1 MKKLYPS
8 TLVLPGLL
16 IKHYLL
22 YNSTNLF
29 TPKFYFMQKLFT
41 LRTFMFVC
49 LMGMLTTESQAQLCP
64 GVKGPNLLGAKGTF
78 SATYI
83 TVNSAASAC
92 LSDGTHTYNPS
103 GNVGNALTGC
113 TAAIGSMIPCS
124 DYNYTATI
132 NGMQPEFTY
141 SILKVMGDASGSNC
155 IHDPIWIAKDHT
167 NDGGYFMAVNG
178 APNSSLSPVFYQ
190 IKTIPVCIGTS
201 YEFAAWVINMMPA
214 GGLDSAAPNISFI
227 VNGSVIGNSGPIPYD
242 HQWHQV
248 GGSFTATTA
257 TVDLQV
263 VNATSVASGNDL
275 GLDDISFRVCQSMID
290 KSGPATNL
298 QFVVTDPLSQNTWYK
313 WQLSTDGGTSFSDI
327 TSGTTATYGADHT
340 FTVSPSTYIGTATPE
355 MNGYIYRLVVSTS
368 QVGLANADCV
378 YFNDYVLI
386 VQPSGGP
393 LPALYFRT
401 HQSGLWSDLDTWEY
415 STDGLTGWTYTPRAS
430 HTPTFVDR
438 TITVQTGHTV
448 TVSQDVMTDETI
460 VQSSG
465 KITINS
471 DVTLSLNDGTDGNGF
486 DLTVDGVVDA
496 QDARARLLIKSV
508 STGTDAG
515 TASIGPSN
523 GSITVPAT
531 VERLI
536 SAVYNRSAWRFL
548 TAPLTSTGSI
558 YNTWQNRGVY
568 ASGIGTTVTGPT
580 YITATGGTPGSPVS
594 DANGLDYNTAAPS
607 LYIFDVATQTIVP
620 VTDTRITPLSGSA
633 NTGYYMFIRGDRIS
647 TTATPNQTT
656 LSATGS
662 LQLGTKNFTTSS
674 TANAI
679 TLVGNPY
686 ASAIDLNKFNT
697 DNFSAS
703 NVKPSYYY
711 WDPYL
716 TGTYG
721 VGGYVTVSYASAG
734 GTATIVP
741 LSACATTCGSE
752 TQYLQS
758 GQAIFLQTK
767 AAGGSGTVVFNENQK
782 NATSVNNIFRV
793 QSANIDNIRVNLNV
807 INAGTP
813 VLVDGIA
820 ASFNNS
826 YSPKVDNYDATKFY
840 NPGESIAFMRD
851 NKALSIE
858 RLPLSSDA
866 VLYLNLY
873 KLKENITYQL
883 EINPSINANGLKAY
897 LVDNYLKTNTEID
910 LGKTTTV
917 NFTINSE
924 AASTGSNRFSISFSK
939 PGVVV
944 AGKAAM
950 SVFPNPVT
958 NNVIN
963 LQMSNMPQGIYNVR
977 VFNSMGQVIA
987 TKQINHSAGTVTETL
1002 QVKGLSKG
1010 IYQLEVVKPDN
1021 SKFSSKLMTN

>member
-1 MKKLYPS
+1 MP
-8 TLVLPGLL
+8 
-16 IKHYLL
+16 
-22 YNSTNLF
+22 
-29 TPKFYFMQKLFT
+29 
-41 LRTFMFVC
+41 R
-49 LMGMLTTESQAQLCP
+49 
-64 GVKGPNLLGAKGTF
+64 VKGPNLLGAKGTF
-78 SATYI
+78 SAPFI
-83 TVNSAASAC
+83 TVNSNASAC
-92 LSDGTHTYNPS
+92 LSDGTHTYNPP

-113 TAAIGSMIPCS
+113 TATIGSMIPCS
-124 DYNYTATI
+124 DYNYTATT

-155 IHDPIWIAKDHT
+155 IHTPIWIAKDHT

-178 APNSSLSPVFYQ
+178 APNSSYSTLFYQ

-214 GGLDSAAPNISFI
+214 GGAVSDAPNISFK

-263 VNATSVASGNDL
+263 VNATSIANGNDL
-275 GLDDISFRVCQSMID
+275 GLDDISFRVCQSRID
-290 KSGPATNL
+290 VSGLVTNL

-313 WQLSTDGGTSFSDI
+313 WQLSTDGGITFSNI
-327 TSGTTATYGADHT
+327 PTATGTATYGADHT
-340 FTVSPSTYIGTATPE
+340 FTVSPSTYIPTVIPA
-355 MNGYIYRLVVSTS
+355 MNGWKYRLVVSTS
-368 QVGLANADCV
+368 QVGLANPDCI
-378 YFNDYVLI
+378 YFNDYTLI
-386 VQPSGGP
+386 VLPSPGP
-393 LPALYFRT
+393 LPSLYFRSNKT
-401 HQSGLWSDLDTWEY
+401 GDWNDVYTWDYSFDGSAWSLAPAPHLPDF
-415 STDGLTGWTYTPRAS
+415 
-430 HTPTFVDR
+430 HDR
-438 TITVQTGHTV
+438 TITVRTGHTV
-448 TVSQDVMTDETI
+448 TVTADVKTDETI

-465 KITINS
+465 KITINAGI
-471 DVTLSLNDGTDGNGF
+471 TLSLYDGTDGNGF
-486 DLTVDGVVDA
+486 DLTVDGTVDG
-496 QDARARLLIKSV
+496 QDATARLLIKSV

-536 SAVYNRSAWRFL
+536 SSVYNRSAWRFL

-558 YNTWQNRGVY
+558 YNAWQNRGVY
-568 ASGIGTTVTGPT
+568 APGIGTVVTGPT
-580 YITATGGTPGSPVS
+580 YNAVFGGVAGTPVS
-594 DANGLDYNTAAPS
+594 DGNGLDYNTAAPS
-607 LYIFDVATQTIVP
+607 LYTFDVATQTIVP

-656 LSATGS
+656 LSATGT

-686 ASAIDLNKFNT
+686 ASAVNLNKFNT

-734 GTATIVP
+734 GTAIIAP
-741 LSACATTCGSE
+741 LSACATTCGDE

-826 YSPKVDNYDATKFY
+826 YSPEVDNYDATKFY

-866 VLYLNLY
+866 VYIL
-873 KLKENITYQL
+873 IF
-883 EINPSINANGLKAY
+883 IN
-897 LVDNYLKTNTEID
+897 
-910 LGKTTTV
+910 
-917 NFTINSE
+917 
-924 AASTGSNRFSISFSK
+924 
-939 PGVVV
+939 
-944 AGKAAM
+944 
-950 SVFPNPVT
+950 
-958 NNVIN
+958 
-963 LQMSNMPQGIYNVR
+963 
-977 VFNSMGQVIA
+977 
-987 TKQINHSAGTVTETL
+987 
-1002 QVKGLSKG
+1002 
-1010 IYQLEVVKPDN
+1010 
-1021 SKFSSKLMTN
+1021 